1 MHSLCKHM
9 AVLSVTELSLEQVTY
24 FSSPKERIPI
34 AKSGIVSFMEQE
46 DGQLV
51 TNLKGSEEELPS
63 DPCAG
68 KAHWTSGEMM
78 VREVKI

>member
-1 MHSLCKHM
+1 M
-9 AVLSVTELSLEQVTY
+9 AVHSITQLSLEQVTH

-34 AKSGIVSFMEQE
+34 AKSGIVSCMEQ

-51 TNLKGSEEELPS
+51 TDLKGSEEELPS
-63 DPCAG
+63 GPCAG
-68 KAHWTSGEMM
+68 KAHWTSGEML